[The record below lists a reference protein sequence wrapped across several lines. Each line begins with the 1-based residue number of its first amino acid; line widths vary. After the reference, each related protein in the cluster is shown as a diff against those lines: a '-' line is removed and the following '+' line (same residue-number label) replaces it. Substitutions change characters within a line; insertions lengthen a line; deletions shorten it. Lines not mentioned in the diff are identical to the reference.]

1 MSRGLDAMKKVI
13 ACFIAL
19 SMLSGCGTLTGVS
32 VGKKVTTYD
41 LDGNVTSETADH
53 AVGDPNT
60 EFYSAVKEVAGH
72 TSANIDSRAKAIQN
86 ATAPAT
92 GDNGEVRAWKAAFGA
107 LAISQIQDTT
117 AQNIGSIKPATTG
130 YDVAKDAVGALAGV
144 ARVGV
149 MGYAATKII
158 DKVTENAGD
167 KVTIAGDGNHTE
179 STKTTVVNDIASTTT
194 GNESPSTVSTDPT
207 ATQSV
212 GGTEAGAISPS
223 ALSAWRSCSSA
234 GGTQGQVAGCMA
246 SQGVDVKIE
255 GGITYVEG
263 VKYGPAN
270 SFPYVP
276 VVEE

>member
-1 MSRGLDAMKKVI
+1 MKKLI
-13 ACFIAL
+13 ACFA
-19 SMLSGCGTLTGVS
+19 MLSLTGCGTLTGVTT
-32 VGKKVTTYD
+32 GKTVTTYD
-41 LDGNVTSETADH
+41 LDGNVTSVSNDT

-60 EFYSAVKEVAGH
+60 EFYGAVKEVAGH
-72 TSANIDSRAKAIQN
+72 TSANIESRAKAIQN
-86 ATAPAT
+86 ATAPAA

-130 YDVAKDAVGALAGV
+130 YDVAKEAVGALAGV

-149 MGYAATKII
+149 YGYAATKII

-167 KVTIAGDGNHTE
+167 KVAIAGDGNHTE

-212 GGTEAGAISPS
+212 GGTEAGAISSS

-246 SQGVDVKIE
+246 SQGVDVEIE

-263 VKYGPAN
+263 IKYGPAN
-270 SFPYVP
+270 SFPYTP
-276 VVEE
+276 VAE